1 MELYGIFPIAVGKY
15 VFERNFNEDELNFVL
30 NAKIKQNKSNLISE
44 DYYILDNKPLQHI
57 KTFLQISV
65 LQFIQK
71 VYNPAYKIRCKFT
84 QSWIN
89 YSERNQSHHYHT
101 HPNSF
106 LSGVFYIQ
114 SDKSTAPLNFHVL
127 IPPLIEIASN
137 EHTPFSSGMR
147 SFEAEE
153 KVLYLF
159 PSYLPHS
166 VSKNESDKTRISI
179 SFNTFIT
186 GTIGEKR
193 GLTELE
199 L

>member
-1 MELYGIFPIAVGKY
+1 MELFGIFPTAVGKY
-15 VFERNFNEDELNFVL
+15 KLDRDFNNEELDFIL
-30 NAKIKQNKSNLISE
+30 NAEIKENKTNLISK
-44 DYYILDNKPLQHI
+44 DFYILDNKPLQQI
-57 KTFLQISV
+57 KTFLQISI
-65 LQFIQK
+65 LNFLHQ
-71 VYNPAYKIRCKFT
+71 VYNPYYKIRCKFT

-89 YSERNQSHHYHT
+89 FSQTNQSHHYHT

-106 LSGVFYIQ
+106 ISGVFYIQ
-114 SDKSTAPLNFHVL
+114 SDKSTAPINFHAL
-127 IPPLIEIASN
+127 NPLLLEIASN
-137 EHTPFSSGMR
+137 EHTPFSSGTR
-147 SFEAEE
+147 CFDAEE

-166 VSKNESDKTRISI
+166 VPKNESDKTRISI

-186 GTIGEKR
+186 GTIGEKK

>member
-1 MELYGIFPIAVGKY
+1 MEMFGLFPIPVGKY
-15 VFERNFNEDELNFVL
+15 VFDRDLNQEELDFIINVE
-30 NAKIKQNKSNLISE
+30 KKSNQLNLISN
-44 DYYILDNKPLQHI
+44 DFYILDNKPLKDI
-57 KTFLQISV
+57 KTFFQKSV
-65 LQFIQK
+65 MDYIQK
-71 VYNPAYKIRCKFT
+71 VHNPCYKIRCKFT

-89 YSERNQSHHYHT
+89 FCESKQGHHYHT

-106 LSGVFYIQ
+106 ISGVFYVK
-114 SDKSTAPLNFHVL
+114 SDKSASIQFHNVNPIL
-127 IPPLIEIASN
+127 LEIATK
-137 EHTPFSSGMR
+137 EHTPFTVGVRPFDS
-147 SFEAEE
+147 EE

-166 VSKNESDKTRISI
+166 VPTNTSEQTRISI